1 MMKLQFILLTFE
13 AVTALLILISVGVKL
28 YSRMKK

>member
-1 MMKLQFILLTFE
+1 MMKLQFILMSFE
-13 AVTALLILISVGVKL
+13 AITALLILVSVGVKL